1 MKARDSNGRYI
12 KKSDEES
19 QLTLIFPPIKSILY
33 WILMFIIF
41 LPWILILSKFSL
53 FEKINMVFDTL
64 INGKNEE
71 PAENGKKNGLFY

>member
-12 KKSDEES
+12 KKGDGES
-19 QLTLIFPPIKSILY
+19 QLTLIFPSIQSIAY

-53 FEKINMVFDTL
+53 FEKLNMIFQTL

-71 PAENGKKNGLFY
+71 PAENGKKNDLFY